1 MEKNVEV
8 EVEISVNEIIEHIE
22 ENNLSEKNLFRL
34 KDIVEDLLTLEGK
47 KFDYDFN
54 KSTYEDVEITL
65 ENEDV
70 IEYIEENVR
79 CFSKREKEQILT
91 TLSLSS
97 GQYNIVNNWKRE
109 LFESVVDKYSYE
121 ELEEL
126 LNKK

>member
-1 MEKNVEV
+1 MEKNIEV
-8 EVEISVNEIIEHIE
+8 DVEISVNEIIDHIE
-22 ENNLSEKNLFRL
+22 ENNLSEKNLLRL

-47 KFDYDFN
+47 KFDHDLN
-54 KSTYEDVEITL
+54 KSTYDDVEITL

-70 IEYIEENVR
+70 IEYIEENIR

-91 TLSLSS
+91 ILSS

>member
-1 MEKNVEV
+1 MEKNIEV
-8 EVEISVNEIIEHIE
+8 EVEISVNEIIDHIE

-34 KDIVEDLLTLEGK
+34 KDIVDDLLTLEGK
-47 KFDYDFN
+47 KFDHDLN
-54 KSTYEDVEITL
+54 KSTYDDVEIIL

-70 IEYIEENVR
+70 IEYIEENIR

-91 TLSLSS
+91 TLSS

>member
-1 MEKNVEV
+1 MEKNIEV
-8 EVEISVNEIIEHIE
+8 EVEISVNEIIDHIE
-22 ENNLSEKNLFRL
+22 ENNLSEKNLLRL

-47 KFDYDFN
+47 KFDFNLN

-70 IEYIEENVR
+70 IEYIEENIR

-91 TLSLSS
+91 ILSS

>member
-8 EVEISVNEIIEHIE
+8 EVEISVNEIIDHIE

-47 KFDYDFN
+47 KFDYNFN
-54 KSTYEDVEITL
+54 KSTYKDVEITL

-91 TLSLSS
+91 TLSS

>member
-1 MEKNVEV
+1 MEKNIEV
-8 EVEISVNEIIEHIE
+8 EVEISVNEIIDHIE
-22 ENNLSEKNLFRL
+22 ENNLSEKNLLRL

-70 IEYIEENVR
+70 IEYIEENIR
-79 CFSKREKEQILT
+79 CFSKREKEQMLT
-91 TLSLSS
+91 TLSS

>member
-8 EVEISVNEIIEHIE
+8 EVEISVNEIIDHIE

>member
-1 MEKNVEV
+1 MEKNIEV
-8 EVEISVNEIIEHIE
+8 DVEISVNEIIDHIE
-22 ENNLSEKNLFRL
+22 ENNLSEKNLLRL

-47 KFDYDFN
+47 KFDFNLN

-70 IEYIEENVR
+70 IEYIEENIR

-91 TLSLSS
+91 TLSS

>member
-1 MEKNVEV
+1 MEKNIEV
-8 EVEISVNEIIEHIE
+8 DVEISVNEIIDHIE
-22 ENNLSEKNLFRL
+22 ENNLSEKNLLRL

-47 KFDYDFN
+47 KFDFNLN

-70 IEYIEENVR
+70 IEYIEENIR

-91 TLSLSS
+91 ILSS

>member
-8 EVEISVNEIIEHIE
+8 EVEISVNEIIDHIE

-47 KFDYDFN
+47 KFDYNFN

-91 TLSLSS
+91 TLSS

>member
-8 EVEISVNEIIEHIE
+8 EVEISVNEIIDHIE

-34 KDIVEDLLTLEGK
+34 KDIVENLLTLEGK
-47 KFDYDFN
+47 KFDYNFN

-91 TLSLSS
+91 TLSS